1 MSPKDPGLPWPARG
15 LDVQVSMVMELAI
28 SLISVRYPEEFG
40 QTGFHRA
47 LRQGVGPTGLE
58 ALRQVMP
65 SRDLEQSARL
75 LAALKSLAVAPEKV
89 GREDVAAALDEA
101 PPEVAGFV
109 AGPWWDAFAP
119 VWTDLEPRLEECARQ
134 AREAIAPSEAGAT
147 VNLVLLVPEF
157 TGVPLLDKQARA
169 IAAHPGATLTFVPS
183 HFVDPSPGF
192 FYGDSVSLILFSQ
205 PGWTFRT
212 AKPGRAASL
221 VVRELARPLK
231 TLADPTRLSILA
243 HLGVRDMYTTELAR
257 VLGVTQPAISYHLKA
272 LKEAGLVSLTPSGAF
287 TYARLEGEGLRR
299 LGARVARLGDGAT
312 PSPGLGPDGGPA
324 DDGRSGE
331 EGDRS

>member
-1 MSPKDPGLPWPARG
+1 VPPKDPGLPWPAQG
-15 LDVQVSMVMELAI
+15 LDVKVSMVMELAI

-47 LRQGVGPTGLE
+47 VRQGVGPTGLE
-58 ALRQVMP
+58 TLRQVMP
-65 SRDLEQSARL
+65 SRDPEQSARL
-75 LAALKSLAVAPEKV
+75 LAALKSLAMAPRKV
-89 GREDVAAALDEA
+89 CREDVTTALDEA

-109 AGPWWDAFAP
+109 AGPWWEAFAP
-119 VWTDLEPRLEECARQ
+119 VWADLEPRLEECARE
-134 AREAIAPSEAGAT
+134 ARAAIARAGDAGAT
-147 VNLVLLVPEF
+147 VDLMLLVPEF
-157 TGVPLLDKQARA
+157 TGAPLLDKQARA
-169 IAAHPGATLTFVPS
+169 IAAHTGATLTFVPS

-212 AKPGRAASL
+212 AKPGPAASL
-221 VVRELARPLK
+221 LALELARPLK

-243 HLGVRDMYTTELAR
+243 HLGIRDMYTTELAR

-287 TYARLEGEGLRR
+287 TYARLEAEGLRR
-299 LGARVARLGDGAT
+299 LGARVARLGD
-312 PSPGLGPDGGPA
+312 
-324 DDGRSGE
+324 
-331 EGDRS
+331 DRS